1 MSDRCLLQAA
11 GSADTVARLQGQVQQ
26 AKQLIEQLETDRE
39 IAIAEVGPWRVI
51 NVSIECF
58 K

>member
-11 GSADTVARLQGQVQQ
+11 GSADMVARLQGQVQQ

-39 IAIAEVGPWRVI
+39 IAIAEVRL
-51 NVSIECF
+51 
-58 K
+58 